1 MSRRLSRQLSMEQS
15 FLPPELADVARRA
28 CKDEFTD
35 YTVYLALSK
44 YERNPKFRE
53 TLAGLGETERVHYEF
68 WRKYAPDTRVSA
80 ARLRVYSVQLLRLLL
95 GLTFTMK
102 FLERHEGV
110 IVRRYKQVERFIPA
124 EDRSRFDQMV
134 ADEEHHEN
142 SLMGGIEEGRVKYMA
157 FIVLGLADAVVE
169 VSAIHAGSLGIYR
182 RTEIAGL
189 AGIIAGMAASIAMA
203 SAAYAQ
209 AQQGFSGSAKKSA
222 IYTGVSYLI
231 TAVLLAF
238 PYFLTQT
245 QYIALASSLIVGM
258 VLVALI
264 TYYDTV
270 ISERVFRRQ
279 FIELAGIILGATAA
293 LYLIGLVIGN
303 YVPNLGI

>member
-1 MSRRLSRQLSMEQS
+1 MEQS

-68 WRKYAPDTRVSA
+68 WRKYSPDTRVSA
-80 ARLRVYSVQLLRLLL
+80 ARLRVYLVQLLRLLL

-110 IVRRYKQVERFIPA
+110 IVRRYKQVERFVPA

-134 ADEEHHEN
+134 ADEEHHET

-222 IYTGVSYLI
+222 IYTGISYLV

-238 PYFLTQT
+238 PYFLTQI
-245 QYIALASSLIVGM
+245 QYIALATSLIVGM

-279 FIELAGIILGATAA
+279 FFELAGIILGATAA

>member
-1 MSRRLSRQLSMEQS
+1 MEQS
-15 FLPPELADVARRA
+15 VLAPELADVARRG
-28 CKDEFTD
+28 CQDELTD
-35 YTVYLALSK
+35 YKVYLALSRR
-44 YERNPKFRE
+44 ERNPKFKE
-53 TLAGLGETERVHYEF
+53 ALVGLGETERGHYEF
-68 WRKYAPDTRVSA
+68 WRKFAPNAEVRA
-80 ARLRVYSVQLLRLLL
+80 IRLRVYFVTLIRILL
-95 GLTFTMK
+95 GLTFTLK
-102 FLERHEGV
+102 FLERHESV
-110 IVRRYKQVERFIPA
+110 VVRRYKQVEHFIPP
-124 EDRSRFDQMV
+124 EDRPRFDQMV
-134 ADEEHHEN
+134 ADEEHHETY
-142 SLMGGIEEGRVKYMA
+142 LMGGIEEGRVKYMA

-169 VSAIHAGSLGIYR
+169 VAAIHAGSLGIYR
-182 RTEIAGL
+182 RTELAGL
-189 AGIIAGMAASIAMA
+189 AGIVAGMAASIAMA

-222 IYTGVSYLI
+222 IYTGISYLI

-238 PYFLTQT
+238 PYFLTPI
-245 QYIALASSLIVGM
+245 QYIALATSLIVGM

-270 ISERVFRRQ
+270 ISDRVFRRQ

>member
-1 MSRRLSRQLSMEQS
+1 MEQS
-15 FLPPELADVARRA
+15 LLSPDLADVARRA
-28 CKDEFTD
+28 CRDEFTD
-35 YTVYLALSK
+35 YNVYLALSR
-44 YERNPKFRE
+44 YERNPKFKE
-53 TLAGLGETERVHYEF
+53 TLVGLGETEKAHYEF
-68 WRKYAPDTRVSA
+68 WKKYAPNAQVSA
-80 ARLRVYSVQLLRLLL
+80 VRLRVYLVQILRLLL

-102 FLERHEGV
+102 FLERHESV
-110 IVRRYKQVERFIPA
+110 VVRRYRQVERQIPP
-124 EDRSRFDQMV
+124 EDRARFDQMV
-134 ADEEHHEN
+134 ADEEHHET

-189 AGIIAGMAASIAMA
+189 AGLIAGMAASIAMA

-222 IYTGVSYLI
+222 IYTGISYLI

-238 PYFLTQT
+238 PYFLTPI
-245 QYIALASSLIVGM
+245 QYIALATSLIVGM

-270 ISERVFRRQ
+270 ISDRVFRRQ

-303 YVPNLGI
+303 YVQNLGI

>member
-1 MSRRLSRQLSMEQS
+1 MSRRLSRKLSMEQS

-68 WRKYAPDTRVSA
+68 WRKYAPDTPVSA

-189 AGIIAGMAASIAMA
+189 AGIVAGMAASIAMA